1 MTAGVPT
8 DKVPAIGL
16 DIGGTKIVAAV
27 VDHSGRILTQRLI
40 DTPDAGER
48 RLAAV
53 VELVQAL
60 CEEHGLTHTTVGV
73 GAAGLVDLDGVM
85 RFAPNLDWRDYP
97 LRSVLA
103 EELGLP
109 VQVENDANAAAW
121 AEYVVGA
128 GHDASI
134 GALMLT
140 VGTGVGGG
148 LVMDGRLVRGAHGLA
163 AEFGHIIVSDGGAQC
178 PCGNRGCLEAYA
190 SGTAIGRFARE
201 AVATGTLADGSSL
214 YRVEEL
220 TGAEVGAAAAAGDA
234 SACALLA
241 DAGRWLGVGIATL
254 VNALDPE
261 IVIIGGGVAQAGG
274 LLLDPA
280 TVAYHE
286 RVIAAAH
293 RDLPP
298 VVRARLGDDAG
309 VIGAAL
315 LGADAER

>member
-1 MTAGVPT
+1 MTAGVPI

-27 VDHSGRILTQRLI
+27 VDHGGRILTQRLV
-40 DTPDAGER
+40 DTPDDGER

-53 VELVQAL
+53 IALVRELR
-60 CEEHGLTHTTVGV
+60 EEHGLTHTTVGV

-148 LVMDGRLVRGAHGLA
+148 LVMDGKLVRGAHGLA
-163 AEFGHIIVSDGGAQC
+163 AEVGHIIVSDGGAQC

-190 SGTAIGRFARE
+190 SGTAIGRSARE
-201 AVATGTLADGSSL
+201 AVAAGTLAEGSSL
-214 YRVEEL
+214 YGVEAL
-220 TGAEVGAAAAAGDA
+220 TGAEVGAAASAGDA

-261 IVIIGGGVAQAGG
+261 IVIIGGGVAQAGT

-286 RVIAAAH
+286 RVIARAH
-293 RDLPP
+293 RELPP

-315 LGADAER
+315 LGADAQR

>member
-1 MTAGVPT
+1 MSSDPA
-8 DKVPAIGL
+8 PAIGL
-16 DIGGTKIVAAV
+16 DIGGTKIIAAV
-27 VDHSGRILTQRLI
+27 VDHRGRILTQRLI
-40 DTPDAGER
+40 DTPDDGER

-53 VELVQAL
+53 IALVQEL
-60 CEEHGLTHTTVGV
+60 RKEHGLTHPTVGV

-103 EELGLP
+103 DELGLP

-128 GHDASI
+128 GRDASI

-163 AEFGHIIVSDGGAQC
+163 AELGHIIVSDGGAQC

-190 SGTAIGRFARE
+190 SGSAIGRFARE
-201 AVATGTLADGSSL
+201 AVASGTLADGSSL
-214 YRVEEL
+214 YGVEEL

-241 DAGRWLGVGIATL
+241 DAGCWLGVGIATL

-261 IVIIGGGVAQAGG
+261 IVIIGGGVAQAGA

-286 RVIAAAH
+286 RVIARAH
-293 RDLPP
+293 RELPH

-315 LGADAER
+315 LSADAQL